1 MNLFRAPAFAASA
14 CAALACCPA
23 SAALPPEPLQ
33 ELIGTGADWSLHAQ
47 ATYIDQYH
55 GSFPAAYDGPNS
67 FTSRAETEH
76 TFSFSLYLGRK
87 LWGGFEV
94 FCDPEVFQGHG
105 LSQTLGIAGF
115 PNGEAVKSG
124 YDSPHLNVS
133 RLFIRKVIGLGGPRE
148 KVEEAANQFG
158 GEEDVNRL
166 VLSAGT
172 FSADDFFDDNP
183 YSHDPRTQ
191 FMNWA
196 MWESAAW
203 DYPADIV
210 GFTAGA
216 VAEWNM
222 PDSEWRLGVFMEP
235 HEANG
240 LRLDPHVDKAH
251 SEVLQYDRRY
261 TMGGLSGTVRTFLYW
276 SEANMGSYAAAATQA
291 APEDISLT
299 RAYRSKAG
307 VGVSW
312 DQQLADGLGCF
323 VRLSWNDGHA
333 ESFTFT
339 EIDESVAAGLAL
351 GGKAWGRSGDT
362 AGVAVAAD
370 GISSGHRHY
379 LGEGGTGLI
388 LGDGALAYAPEEIL
402 EAYYAFQATRWLQ
415 LGPDV
420 QYIRNPGY
428 NSARGPVPVF
438 ALRAHVEF

>member
-1 MNLFRAPAFAASA
+1 MSA
-14 CAALACCPA
+14 CAALLCRPA
-23 SAALPPEPLQ
+23 PAEAPPGAVQDLV
-33 ELIGTGADWSLHAQ
+33 GTTAEWSLHTQ
-47 ATYIDQYH
+47 ATYIDQVN

-67 FTSRAETEH
+67 FGSRSEEEH
-76 TFSFSLYLGRK
+76 TFSFSLYLGRR

-124 YDSPHLNVS
+124 YANLHLNVS
-133 RLFIRKVIGLGGPRE
+133 RLFVRKVIGLGGAKE
-148 KVEEAANQFG
+148 KIEEAANQFG
-158 GEEDVNRL
+158 GEEEINRL
-166 VLSAGT
+166 VFSAGT
-172 FSADDFFDDNP
+172 FSADDYFDDNP

-222 PDSEWRLGVFMEP
+222 PDCEWHFGVFMEP

-240 LRLDPHVDKAH
+240 LRLDPHIDKAH

-261 TMGGLSGTVRTFLYW
+261 SLGGFPGTVRAFVYW
-276 SEANMGSYAAAATQA
+276 NEANMGSYAEAASQA
-291 APEDISLT
+291 APENVTLT

-312 DQQLADGLGCF
+312 DQQLTDALGGF

-339 EIDESVAAGLAL
+339 EIDESIAAGLAWS
-351 GGKAWGRSGDT
+351 GKAWGRPGDT
-362 AGVAVAAD
+362 AGVSLAVD
-370 GISSGHRHY
+370 GISSEHRRY
-379 LGEGGTGLI
+379 LAEGGTGLI

-402 EAYYAFQATRWLQ
+402 EVYYAFQATRWLQ

-428 NSARGPVPVF
+428 NSARGPVPVC
-438 ALRAHVEF
+438 AIRAHVEF